1 MAVALQRLAL
11 YPTQAMLRLRL
22 CSASCKSSPLAAK
35 LGLPALLQAM
45 SRLTEF
51 SASEVSALVSAF
63 GSEIVRRSLFDDHI
77 FKE

>member
-1 MAVALQRLAL
+1 MPVVAIKNLDCLA
-11 YPTQAMLRLRL
+11 
-22 CSASCKSSPLAAK
+22 

-45 SRLTEF
+45 SRLAEF